1 MKMVRSLVLGSAAAL
16 AAMTGAQAAD
26 LPVKAKPVEY
36 VKICSLYGAGFYYI
50 PGTDTCIR
58 IGGHIR
64 AEVSFYGRGGGDT
77 SFLANGD
84 GLSTRTRDRD
94 VFFVRNRVY
103 VNVDTRTQTSFGTL
117 RTFSVTRFET
127 ATGTGLASGAGV
139 TSIDTGMIQWGGF
152 TIGRAG
158 TTFFDN
164 PWAYATKWGGNG
176 SYGWPDS
183 TSGRFVAAYTHQFG
197 NGISATLSLEDAKE
211 RKRGNYNG
219 AAALSIMGVAPT
231 VDGRGGNTW
240 PEVVGQLRIE
250 QAWGGFH
257 LAANV
262 FNNHVAYNCGS
273 TSAAAGFSLSATT
286 GLVTASAG
294 CSELAGNPSDK
305 VGGGVTAAFK
315 VNTPTGTND
324 SIYFGGTY
332 SKGATQDAL
341 RNNGP
346 GSAFGI
352 YGGSNVP
359 NAFGSIVG
367 GYVWDTVY
375 TSAAATSG
383 GGVTIVGPVG
393 QQLTT
398 AYGGSIA
405 FEHGWNAEWRTSV
418 FGGVEVVDYNSTA
431 NAILCSK
438 FAAGSSSGTLTAG
451 VGGANISNTT
461 GCNFDYRVAGAGT
474 RTYWT
479 PVRDLT
485 IGVELQWANH
495 HASHAAGTVYNQPLT
510 SGFKPAAAYEIRDQN
525 VFSGL
530 FSVRRFF

>member
-1 MKMVRSLVLGSAAAL
+1 MQMVRSLILGSAAGL

-64 AEVSFYGRGGGDT
+64 AEVSLYGRGNGDA
-77 SFLANGD
+77 SFLVNGD
-84 GLSTRTRDRD
+84 GLATRTRDKD

-103 VNVDTRTQTSFGTL
+103 VNTDTRTQTSFGTL
-117 RTFSVTRFET
+117 RTFSVTRFES
-127 ATGTGLASGAGV
+127 ATGTGLATAA
-139 TSIDTGMIQWGGF
+139 TATNIDTGMIQWGGF

-164 PWAYATKWGGNG
+164 PWVYAAKWGGNG
-176 SYGWPDS
+176 SYGWSDS

-197 NGISATLSLEDAKE
+197 NGISATLALEDAKE

-219 AAALSIMGVAPT
+219 ANALSILGIAPT
-231 VDGRGGNTW
+231 VNTQGGNTW
-240 PEVVGQLRIE
+240 PEIVGQLRIE

-262 FNNHVAYNCGS
+262 FNNHVAYTCGS
-273 TSAAAGFSLSATT
+273 ASGTTTVLAG
-286 GLVTASAG
+286 G

-315 VNTPTGTND
+315 INTPTGTND
-324 SIYFGGTY
+324 ALYLGGSY
-332 SKGATQDAL
+332 SQGATQDAF

-352 YGGSNVP
+352 YGGGGN
-359 NAFGSIVG
+359 GITTYGTMIG

-383 GGVTIVGPVG
+383 AGVTIVGPVG

-418 FGGVEVVDYNSTA
+418 FGGVEIVDYNSTA

-438 FAAGSSSGTLTAG
+438 FAAGSTSGTLTAG
-451 VGGANISNTT
+451 VSGANISNTT

-474 RTYWT
+474 RTFWT

-485 IGVELQWANH
+485 IGVEVQWTNH
-495 HASHAAGTVYNQPLT
+495 HVSHAAGAVYNQPVT
-510 SGFKPAAAYEIRDQN
+510 SGFKPNAAYEVRDQN
-525 VFSGL
+525 TFSGM